1 MRLQDEVRDVV
12 RREGVIA
19 RKDHPELA
27 GAIKT
32 LVGRGDLVPVLPGV
46 YARPEAHDLG
56 TRVRALVLKEPNA
69 VVTGDAAARLVFW
82 PELAG
87 STVEAAVPWQ
97 RVDPPGFRFSRRKVP
112 AELVVQRG
120 PLRLTDP
127 ALTAL
132 DLCASRGG
140 DGIDRALRARA
151 TTLARMR
158 RALDLAPGRAG
169 NRDRRWFLVDSRDE
183 PWSAAE
189 RRCHRLLRQARITGW
204 RSNLPVDVRGR
215 RYYLDV
221 AFPRLRLVLEI
232 DGRLHEDE
240 REVFENDRR
249 RQNDLVLEGW
259 TVLRFTWRMLDE
271 QPQLVLDLVLEAV
284 AALSSASRA

>member
-1 MRLQDEVRDVV
+1 MRLQDEVIEVV

-19 RKDHPELA
+19 RKQHPALA
-27 GAIKT
+27 GAIKA
-32 LVGRGDLVPVLPGV
+32 LVASGILVPVLPGV
-46 YARPEAHDLG
+46 YAGRDAHELG
-56 TRVRALVLKEPNA
+56 TRLRALVLREPDA
-69 VVTGDAAARLVFW
+69 IVTGGTAARLTFW
-82 PELAG
+82 PELGDAV
-87 STVEAAVPWQ
+87 VESAVPWQ
-97 RVDPPGFRFSRRKVP
+97 RADRPGFRFSRRTVP
-112 AELVVQRG
+112 PELVVQRG

-158 RALDLAPGRAG
+158 RALELAPHRAG
-169 NRDRRWFLVDSRDE
+169 NQDRRWFLVDSRDE

-189 RRCHRLLRQARITGW
+189 RRCHRLLREAGVTGW
-204 RSNLPVDVRGR
+204 KANHAVVVRGR

-240 REVFENDRR
+240 RELFENDRR
-249 RQNDLVLEGW
+249 RQNDLVVEGW

-271 QPQLVLDLVLEAV
+271 NPEHVLALVAEAI